1 MFRFS
6 KLSFLFLSIFF
17 IVSCGGGYNLQV
29 DSWTA
34 VKGNASLKKRYKLFP
49 IPEPVFDKTM
59 VREGPLFNENAELIH
74 SALQKQGYINVND
87 DSPEIFIGVEY
98 GFRGEPQTITSME
111 SIPQYGQTGIASS
124 STIGSMG
131 YGGVYSGMTT
141 YRPSYGVT
149 GYTPVVNQQTYHDK
163 YIILVALDVS
173 KPESKEPYWTI
184 TIQNNDTSNNLR
196 QRMPYLVTVATSYL
210 GKVARGEEIMIQV
223 DDDRVK
229 TLLKNVDTNTGEGVK
244 KPRDSLIK
252 SSILDGLVESD
263 KSPSALDNLLSIF

>member
-29 DSWTA
+29 DSLTA
-34 VKGNASLKKRYKLFP
+34 LKGNASLKKRYKLLP
-49 IPEPVFDKTM
+49 IPEPVIDKNM
-59 VREGPLFNENAELIH
+59 VREGPIFNENVQLIH

-87 DSPEIFIGVEY
+87 NSPEIVILFEY

-124 STIGSMG
+124 FTTGSIG
-131 YGGVYSGMTT
+131 YGGYSGMTT
-141 YRPSYGVT
+141 YLPSYGVT
-149 GYTPVVNQQTYHDK
+149 GYTPVVNQRTYHNKFLTLAAADTSN
-163 YIILVALDVS
+163 L
-173 KPESKEPYWTI
+173 ESKAPFLWMI
-184 TIQNNDTSNNLR
+184 SIQNNDTSSNLR

-210 GKVARGEEIMIQV
+210 GKVARGEEIRIQV

-229 TLLKNVDTNTGEGVK
+229 TLLKNVDTYIN
-244 KPRDSLIK
+244 
-252 SSILDGLVESD
+252 
-263 KSPSALDNLLSIF
+263 